1 MLKAALCGGYVNFGV
16 FSLYGDDTLEKALKT
31 FVELLSSI
39 PHSNLLVRRGPPMSH
54 PAHHVPRFT
63 FRKMIFSNNRH
74 NKRWTHWFKIWL
86 FVNVSILFIL
96 VQEYPKLSQ
105 SYYALLE
112 ILAQDHMNFL
122 SSLEPRVSIRKK
134 HVFLWES
141 KVCRVKT
148 AINKWNQSKESFINL
163 IV

>member
-1 MLKAALCGGYVNFGV
+1 MVTSILVCLAYMEMILWRKLWKLSWNF
-16 FSLYGDDTLEKALKT
+16 Y
-31 FVELLSSI
+31 LLSLTAIYWYVVIHQCPI
-39 PHSNLLVRRGPPMSH
+39 PRIMCQILLSVNG
-54 PAHHVPRFT
+54 
-63 FRKMIFSNNRH
+63 H
-74 NKRWTHWFKIWL
+74 NKRWNHWFKRWL